1 MTLTI
6 TNRELRLEV
15 AHNVRHIGGYRT
27 ADGRSTSDTVIRS
40 AGLHRLTATGLGTLA
55 DHGVDVIVDLRS
67 QVERE
72 RDVTPDPATA
82 GIRHVFAPVF
92 EEDHSPVA
100 MDAEFPGYYVIYQR
114 MLESGHNAYRTLFE
128 TIENTDGRVLFH
140 CSAGKDRTG
149 IGAAL
154 MLGLAGV
161 EERVIVEDYAV
172 SYELL
177 APLFDEW
184 LPKMA
189 ERGIDEQRGK
199 QLMGSPPDAMENTLA
214 HIQRLYGGPAGYL
227 ESIGLSTG
235 TLSAVKARLVA

>member
-1 MTLTI
+1 LQ
-6 TNRELRLEV
+6 
-15 AHNVRHIGGYRT
+15 
-27 ADGRSTSDTVIRS
+27 
-40 AGLHRLTATGLGTLA
+40 RLTATGLGTLA

-100 MDAEFPGYYVIYQR
+100 MDVEFPGYYVVYQR

-128 TIENTDGRVLFH
+128 TIENTVGRVLFH

-214 HIQRLYGGPAGYL
+214 HIHGALRWACGYL
-227 ESIGLSTG
+227 KHRLHGHARRSRRGSSPSSRGASHRRETIRPLRVRCR
-235 TLSAVKARLVA
+235 SAPRSVADLASSASSCAW